1 MYIDTDVLVEYTASI
16 FRDERPW
23 SKFTLKVLEYLR
35 FDTHTHRHAAMKNLV
50 KEHDIEPP
58 SVSVRTTENLK
69 NPDSNPHT
77 SLQRQSFRH
86 FMIYATD
93 IIEVSVTCV

>member
-35 FDTHTHRHAAMKNLV
+35 FDTHTQACCNEEPGKGTRHRAPICLGKDYGKLEESGFKSSH
-50 KEHDIEPP
+50 
-58 SVSVRTTENLK
+58 TT
-69 NPDSNPHT
+69 SA
-77 SLQRQSFRH
+77 SIF
-86 FMIYATD
+86 
-93 IIEVSVTCV
+93 

>member
-1 MYIDTDVLVEYTASI
+1 
-16 FRDERPW
+16 
-23 SKFTLKVLEYLR
+23 
-35 FDTHTHRHAAMKNLV
+35 MKNLV

-77 SLQRQSFRH
+77 PLQRQSFRH